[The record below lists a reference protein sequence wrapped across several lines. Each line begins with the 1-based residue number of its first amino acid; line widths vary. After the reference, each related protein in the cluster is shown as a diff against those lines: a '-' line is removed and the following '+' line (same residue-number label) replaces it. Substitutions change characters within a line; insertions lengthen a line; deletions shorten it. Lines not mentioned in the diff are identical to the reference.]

1 MFHGRG
7 EGTAT
12 SVRSAQFTIFLK
24 VTSANVLNSSR
35 IPRSVVVLNTKSDSG
50 DKCKCGSTKKRG
62 KKFHRP
68 FWK

>member
-1 MFHGRG
+1 MFHGRV

-24 VTSANVLNSSR
+24 VTSANILNSSR
-35 IPRSVVVLNTKSDSG
+35 IPRSVVVLNMKSDSG
-50 DKCKCGSTKKRG
+50 DKCKSGSTNKRS
-62 KKFHRP
+62 KTLHRP